1 MLRGTTRQFGE
12 NGPFRNVVRYIFGG
26 DPRGAPPDAGI
37 FGGTSEGGDL
47 GRVGGDLL
55 RVFYLVPGHNLYMGG
70 HHDHHHLRCK
80 PSTAT
85 LATRDPLPGHPPRHR
100 RDGKNSRGA
109 HRHRLDRY
117 LERLIV
123 EVLVFL
129 GARAVGAEHV
139 LLDVPVGARAIPELP
154 RDGGDAAVIAQHRLE
169 LRGIGLA
176 RLREEVVRERP
187 ILERVLEALARVD
200 PGSR

>member
-1 MLRGTTRQFGE
+1 M
-12 NGPFRNVVRYIFGG
+12 
-26 DPRGAPPDAGI
+26 
-37 FGGTSEGGDL
+37 TS
-47 GRVGGDLL
+47 
-55 RVFYLVPGHNLYMGG
+55 
-70 HHDHHHLRCK
+70 
-80 PSTAT
+80 
-85 LATRDPLPGHPPRHR
+85 
-100 RDGKNSRGA
+100 
-109 HRHRLDRY
+109 
-117 LERLIV
+117 
-123 EVLVFL
+123 L

-154 RDGGDAAVIAQHRLE
+154 RDGGDAAVVAYHLE